1 MIELGEQDKVTIEL
15 GEQDTVTIELGEQDT
30 VTIELGE
37 QDKVMIELG
46 EQDKVTIELREQDNV
61 EKRLVLKGE
70 CIFILPVFL
79 PPELM
84 QAWVTLSFIKST
96 IMATN

>member
-1 MIELGEQDKVTIEL
+1 MLYSDTRVKMNYDTFSLMIY
-15 GEQDTVTIELGEQDT
+15 
-30 VTIELGE
+30 
-37 QDKVMIELG
+37 
-46 EQDKVTIELREQDNV
+46 
-61 EKRLVLKGE
+61 VLQ
-70 CIFILPVFL
+70 IVYDSYLLHVYFL